1 MADLGQGVHAALVRP
16 RVPGLRR
23 ADHQR
28 PVVRS
33 DSRPESIC
41 IVMSIAGSEIAF
53 FWEKTLVFS
62 RTDKKK
68 AKIVSIKYDFHVLN
82 GK

>member
-33 DSRPESIC
+33 DSRPESNY
-41 IVMSIAGSEIAF
+41 IVMSIAGSEIVFLF
-53 FWEKTLVFS
+53 FL
-62 RTDKKK
+62 
-68 AKIVSIKYDFHVLN
+68 
-82 GK
+82 

>member
-41 IVMSIAGSEIAF
+41 IVMSIAGSEIVFLF
-53 FWEKTLVFS
+53 FFVKN
-62 RTDKKK
+62 KKN
-68 AKIVSIKYDFHVLN
+68 IKYPSFLLFVEI
-82 GK
+82 KFS

>member
-33 DSRPESIC
+33 DSRPESNY
-41 IVMSIAGSEIAF
+41 IVMSIADSEI
-53 FWEKTLVFS
+53 VFG
-62 RTDKKK
+62 KKM
-68 AKIVSIKYDFHVLN
+68 LN
-82 GK
+82 I